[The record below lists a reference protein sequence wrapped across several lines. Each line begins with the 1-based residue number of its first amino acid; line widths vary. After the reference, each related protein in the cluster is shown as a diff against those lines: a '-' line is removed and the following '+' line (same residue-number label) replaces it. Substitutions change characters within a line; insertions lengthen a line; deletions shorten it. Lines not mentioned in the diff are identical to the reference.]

1 MPNIKY
7 TEEYR
12 LIQRFYEGKSAKRS
26 GQPYMKHIDEGL
38 KYLEAVGASHD
49 AQCAYALHPI
59 FQSTPAFRDLVG
71 GHLAPSFTELNFYAV
86 ALAVEYR
93 HIANGYLLKHYRAGE
108 ELKVSP
114 ILEVNQMLWADK
126 MQNRDDF
133 RKFHLGTH
141 KHSSDLEGY
150 FGLWLETLRAETGY
164 PIDPKELTH

>member
-7 TEEYR
+7 TEEYQA
-12 LIQRFYEGKSAKRS
+12 IQNFYEGKTAKRS
-26 GQPYMKHIDEGL
+26 NQPYMKHIDEGL
-38 KYLEAVGASHD
+38 KYLEAVEASHE

-59 FQSTPAFRDLVG
+59 FQSTGAFKDLIDG
-71 GHLAPSFTELNFYAV
+71 GLLPQFTELNFRAV

-108 ELKVSP
+108 DLKISP

-126 MQNRDDF
+126 MQNRSDF

-141 KHSSDLEGY
+141 RYSSDLEAY
-150 FGLWLETLRAETGY
+150 FELWLETLQEETGY
-164 PIDPKELTH
+164 PINLELTH